1 MKENVKYILM
11 FVVAV
16 TIAGGLRFV
25 SDIPNFSPMLA
36 IALFSGIW
44 FSDKKL
50 AFGIPLL
57 AQFGTDLYFGLH
69 ESMWA
74 VYLSFALITFIGL
87 KYNQNSTLLKNI
99 ISITI
104 GSIIFFILTNFS
116 VWALTS
122 FYPKSIS
129 GIIECYSLAI
139 PFFRN
144 TLLSGLIFTPILFGL
159 NALFGAKELNIEDT
173 QKVKI

>member
-1 MKENVKYILM
+1 MKVNIKYILL
-11 FVVAV
+11 FLVAAA
-16 TIAGGLRFV
+16 IAGGFRFI
-25 SDIPNFSPMLA
+25 SEIPNFSPMLA

-74 VYLSFALITFIGL
+74 VYLSFALVIFIGQ
-87 KYNQNSTLLKNI
+87 KYNQNSTLLKSI
-99 ISITI
+99 VSITV
-104 GSIIFFILTNFS
+104 GSVIFFILTNFS

-122 FYPKSIS
+122 FYPKNIA
-129 GIIECYSLAI
+129 GIIECYTLAI

-144 TLLSGLIFTPILFGL
+144 TLLSGLIFTPVLFGL
-159 NALFGAKELNIEDT
+159 NAFISEDVKEA